1 MFKTSTS
8 SKFNLNINQP
18 RCPLGDANSKRTD
31 DDGSS
36 RLFSPRSLDVS
47 ETEDKKTRHPAM
59 SKLWTNIKTSR
70 VVFLTLD
77 FGGKHEYTKY
87 DHKNKTRTWA
97 CFNWFVLG
105 SERSSFCIIMQP
117 LTKAF
122 GWKKLCNHPWP
133 EWAKHRPRRIDTH
146 HPQLV
151 PCDIIQMSG
160 ALRSRTLCEVQL
172 ILLMEEIL
180 HRDVSKNLWIV
191 GYLPYQLVQDFF
203 HQQ

>member
-1 MFKTSTS
+1 MPT
-8 SKFNLNINQP
+8 
-18 RCPLGDANSKRTD
+18 GDANSKRTD

-47 ETEDKKTRHPAM
+47 ETEDKKKRPFAM
-59 SKLWTNIKTSR
+59 GKCWINENITSDYLSNLGRKMATQNIIINIK
-70 VVFLTLD
+70 
-77 FGGKHEYTKY
+77 KHM
-87 DHKNKTRTWA
+87 NMLQLMLFFW
-97 CFNWFVLG
+97 G

-122 GWKKLCNHPWP
+122 GWTKLCNHPWP

-151 PCDIIQMSG
+151 PCDITDVGCTTKSYFVW
-160 ALRSRTLCEVQL
+160 SV

-180 HRDVSKNLWIV
+180 HRDVSKNL
-191 GYLPYQLVQDFF
+191 
-203 HQQ
+203 